1 MDRIQANTPAEI
13 LAAIRY
19 RLGFTPDES
28 LAVVG
33 IDATDT
39 LALIARVDV
48 DATRSPGALAPIA
61 RALTDAHAVALIV
74 VAYTTGQVG
83 ARAALDRAILNN
95 PELLAWPT
103 RRVWASPARYRA
115 LDDPQAPVRPIDDLD
130 ATAVAAAMTANGIA
144 PAHSRADL
152 ARAFDPAPTAAL
164 RAAAHA
170 RDEWITAHTD
180 NKSPDEV
187 TATFAA
193 WQAARTAPR
202 PERYGRLAAS
212 LTNKTARDALLALII
227 TGKRPTGEGDVVAAL
242 ATSPD
247 GRTDDVRAAI
257 DTLTAT
263 AAHNS
268 GTYAAASLA
277 LAAFL
282 QWWLGNGAIAN
293 VYNDAALDHDP
304 THRLAILTREALDA
318 GMPPTWLRQP

>member
-19 RLGFTPDES
+19 RLGFTPTES

-39 LALIARVDV
+39 LALIARIDV
-48 DATRSPGALAPIA
+48 DATHDPGGLSPIT
-61 RALTDAHAVALIV
+61 RALNDAHAVALID

-103 RRVWASPARYRA
+103 RRVWASPARYRD

-170 RDEWITAHTD
+170 RDEWITAHTE
-180 NKSPDEV
+180 NITNEV

-193 WQAARTAPR
+193 WQATRTAPR
-202 PERYGRLAAS
+202 PERYGRLAAA

-227 TGKRPTGEGDVVAAL
+227 TGQRPTDDGDVVAAL

-268 GTYAAASLA
+268 GSYAAAPLA

-318 GMPPTWLRQP
+318 GMPPAWLRQP